1 MEIPVWEKV
10 NLNLEEAAAYFNIG
24 INKLRT
30 LTDGRECENYV
41 LWGGKKR
48 LIKRK
53 QFEAYLSNLYSVRSR
68 KVC

>member
-24 INKLRT
+24 VNKLRT
-30 LTDGRECENYV
+30 LTDNKACENYV
-41 LWGGKKR
+41 LWVGKKR

-53 QFEAYLSNLYSVRSR
+53 QFEAYLSNLYSV
-68 KVC
+68 

>member
-24 INKLRT
+24 INKLRI
-30 LTDGRECENYV
+30 LTDSRECENYV
-41 LWGGKKR
+41 LWVGKKR

-53 QFEAYLSNLYSVRSR
+53 QFEAYLSSLYSV
-68 KVC
+68 